1 MTETVS
7 DDIPE
12 DADAPWNQPIHPDIP
27 ADVAWRPQAEIARL
41 VTEHAGRQKTA
52 KAEGKTASRS
62 RTCAGCDG
70 PAHKCDECGRA
81 WAKYP
86 ARDLSGIAG
95 CVCGIC
101 IRDDGSLSFA

>member
-1 MTETVS
+1 MS
-7 DDIPE
+7 
-12 DADAPWNQPIHPDIP
+12 ADSRPRYGVTPRPDWLKVRVP
-27 ADVAWRPQAEIARL
+27 AGGSEAEIARL